1 MFDILTASTYA
12 FILTLSSLIFV
23 NYLERALTSHN
34 TFTVNPRRMLV
45 PDINL
50 SALETLSVNIEN
62 HIAHIQMSRPEALNS
77 MVPAFWRELPAVVR
91 KIDEESQARVIVI
104 SSQGK
109 HFSAGMDLSI
119 FTNMAKDFQG
129 EPARRAERS
138 RRWILELQD
147 SFNALEEIR
156 IPVLV
161 AIQGGAIGGAVDMIC
176 AADSR
181 YCTQDAFF
189 TIKET
194 ELGMTA
200 DVGTLQRLPHLI
212 PQGLVRELA
221 YTGRNM
227 PSSEAKECGFVNQVF
242 VDQKSMLEGVMKI
255 AAKIAMHSP
264 MAVTGCK
271 EMLNYTRDHSV
282 SDSLNY
288 MATWQSGMLQM
299 PDVHEAMAAGQ
310 EKRLPVYSELHK
322 KMSGM

>member
-1 MFDILTASTYA
+1 L
-12 FILTLSSLIFV
+12 
-23 NYLERALTSHN
+23 
-34 TFTVNPRRMLV
+34 
-45 PDINL
+45 PDIDL
-50 SALETLSVNIEN
+50 SALETLSVSIEN
-62 HIAHIQMSRPEALNS
+62 YIAHIQLSRPEALNT

-91 KIDEESQARVIVI
+91 KIDAESQARVIVI

-109 HFSAGMDLSI
+109 HFSAGMDLSVFI
-119 FTNMAKDFQG
+119 NMAKDFQG

-147 SFNALEEIR
+147 SYNALEKAR
-156 IPVLV
+156 IPVLA

-181 YCTQDAFF
+181 YCTQDAYF

-200 DVGTLQRLPHLI
+200 DVGTLQRLPHLM
-212 PQGLVRELA
+212 PQGLIRELA
-221 YTGRNM
+221 FTGRKM
-227 PSSEAKECGFVNQVF
+227 LSSEAKQSGFVNHVF
-242 VDQKSMLEGVMKI
+242 ADHKSMLEGVMKI

-271 EMLNYTRDHSV
+271 EMINYTRDHNV
-282 SDSLNY
+282 SDSLTY

-299 PDVHEAMAAGQ
+299 PDIQEAMTAGQ
-310 EKRLPVYSELHK
+310 EKRLPVYAQLHK
-322 KMSGM
+322 KSSGM

>member
-1 MFDILTASTYA
+1 M
-12 FILTLSSLIFV
+12 
-23 NYLERALTSHN
+23 N
-34 TFTVNPRRMLV
+34 NPRRIPV
-45 PDINL
+45 SDIDL
-50 SALETLSVNIEN
+50 SALETLSVSIEN
-62 HIAHIQMSRPEALNS
+62 HIAHIQLSRPDALNS
-77 MVPAFWRELPAVVR
+77 MVPSFWRELPAVVR
-91 KIDEESQARVIVI
+91 KIDAESQARVIVI

-109 HFSAGMDLSI
+109 HFSAGMDLSV

-147 SFNALEEIR
+147 SFNALEEVR
-156 IPVLV
+156 MPVLV
-161 AIQGGAIGGAVDMIC
+161 AVQGGAIGGAVDMIC

-200 DVGTLQRLPHLI
+200 DVGTLQRLPHLM

-227 PSSEAKECGFVNQVF
+227 PSSEAKECGFINQVF
-242 VDQKSMLEGVMKI
+242 ENQHTMLEGVMKI
-255 AAKIAMHSP
+255 AGKIAMHSP
-264 MAVTGCK
+264 MAVAGCK
-271 EMLNYTRDHSV
+271 EMINYTRDHNV
-282 SDSLNY
+282 SDSLIY

-299 PDVHEAMAAGQ
+299 PDVNEAMAAGQ
-310 EKRLPVYSELHK
+310 ERRLPVYDELHK
-322 KMSGM
+322 K

>member
-1 MFDILTASTYA
+1 MYA
-12 FILTLSSLIFV
+12 YFNLY
-23 NYLERALTSHN
+23 NHG
-34 TFTVNPRRMLV
+34 NPRRIVV
-45 PDINL
+45 PDIDL
-50 SALETLSVNIEN
+50 SALETLSVSFEN
-62 HIAHIQMSRPEALNS
+62 HIAHIQLSRPEALNT

-91 KIDEESQARVIVI
+91 IIDQGSQARVIVI

-109 HFSAGMDLSI
+109 HFSAGMDLSV
-119 FTNMAKDFQG
+119 FVNMAKDFEG

-138 RRWILELQD
+138 RRWILKLQD
-147 SFNALEEIR
+147 SFNALEEVR

-181 YCTQDAFF
+181 YCTQDAYF

-200 DVGTLQRLPHLI
+200 DVGTLQRLPHII
-212 PQGLVRELA
+212 PQGLIRELA
-221 YTGRNM
+221 YTGRKM

-242 VDQKSMLEGVMKI
+242 ADQKSMLDGVMKI
-255 AAKIAMHSP
+255 ATKIAMHSP

-271 EMLNYTRDHSV
+271 EMINYTRDHNV

-299 PDVHEAMAAGQ
+299 PDIQEAMTAGQ
-310 EKRLPVYSELHK
+310 EKRLPVYAELHK
-322 KMSGM
+322 KNSDA

>member
-1 MFDILTASTYA
+1 M
-12 FILTLSSLIFV
+12 V
-23 NYLERALTSHN
+23 H
-34 TFTVNPRRMLV
+34 PRRV
-45 PDINL
+45 PVTDIDL
-50 SALETLSVNIEN
+50 SVLETLSVSIEN
-62 HIAHIQMSRPEALNS
+62 HIAHIQLSRPEALNS
-77 MVPAFWRELPAVVR
+77 MLPAFWLELPAVVR
-91 KIDEESQARVIVI
+91 KIDAESLARVIVI

-109 HFSAGMDLSI
+109 HFSAGMDLSV
-119 FTNMAKDFQG
+119 FANMAKDFQG

-147 SFNALEEIR
+147 SFNALEEVR
-156 IPVLV
+156 MPVLV
-161 AIQGGAIGGAVDMIC
+161 AVQGGAIGGAVDMIC

-200 DVGTLQRLPHLI
+200 DVGTLQRLPHLM

-227 PSSEAKECGFVNQVF
+227 ASSEAKECGFINQVF
-242 VDQKSMLEGVMKI
+242 TDQHTMLEGVMKI

-264 MAVTGCK
+264 MAVAGCK
-271 EMLNYTRDHSV
+271 EMINYTRDHNV
-282 SDSLNY
+282 SDSLTY

-310 EKRLPVYSELHK
+310 EKRIPVYDELHK
-322 KMSGM
+322 KSSGM